1 MLQKFFSVI
10 IQVQV
15 LESTWKHLVR
25 FGRVPPPPIIKERFC
40 IKLMEDDPVTAI
52 ACIDIHQEIDMLA
65 FSERSWLKLLND
77 NAHRFKSGI
86 MLRLAIELDAFI
98 ARTSESLPVY
108 ENLRKACEQ
117 FVAHA
122 NIIRSLPDHMEESH
136 NS

>member
-1 MLQKFFSVI
+1 MLQKLFSVI

-40 IKLMEDDPVTAI
+40 IKLVEDDPVAAI
-52 ACIDIHQEIDMLA
+52 ACIDIHQEIDILA

-77 NAHRFKSGI
+77 NVHRFKSGI

-98 ARTSESLPVY
+98 AQTSESLPVY

-122 NIIRSLPDHMEESH
+122 NIIPSLPDHLEESH